1 MTTRYVYN
9 KQKYNSLHTLRQAIW
24 KNEYKCYGEPKT
36 QEDFDSLDLKVTLEE
51 YDPIDEMSNEQIA
64 QRVRNRRNF
73 LIAESDFYVQPDY
86 PSTAEGLEAVKAYR
100 QALRDVPSQ
109 TGFPRNVQWPE
120 VPPVLMTGKDKALGL
135 AKTSGLAKVGI

>member
-51 YDPIDEMSNEQIA
+51 YDPRDEWTEDQWADM
-64 QRVRNRRNF
+64 VRRKRDSMISGTDYYI
-73 LIAESDFYVQPDY
+73 LPDY
-86 PSTAEGLEAVKAYR
+86 PSTPDGIEAVKRYR
-100 QALRDVPSQ
+100 QDLRDITLQECPVAFPSEC
-109 TGFPRNVQWPE
+109 P
-120 VPPVLMTGKDKALGL
+120 
-135 AKTSGLAKVGI
+135 